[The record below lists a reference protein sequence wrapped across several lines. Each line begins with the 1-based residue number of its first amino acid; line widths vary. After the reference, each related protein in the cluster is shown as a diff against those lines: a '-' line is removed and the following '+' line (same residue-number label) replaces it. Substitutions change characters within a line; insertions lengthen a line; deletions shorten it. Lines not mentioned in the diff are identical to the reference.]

1 MPLPEDDRL
10 PAARAERGESP
21 RGDAAPRPTPDA
33 APEPAF
39 VAPRATESTVHM
51 PPPHRPLA
59 ARPMTAIRGTDRP
72 IDSAELPRAH
82 FLARFAAW
90 LVDTIILGLMNAALV
105 WIAASAVIAAERIIG
120 HPLLDASDVVSAV
133 AFVGSFALGVGYFV
147 VLHADEGQ
155 TLGKAAVHIRVQ
167 RVNGEPLGVP
177 RSAVRWFGYL
187 LSAIPLFLGF
197 LWALLPARRAWHD
210 YLAGTVVVR
219 V

>member
-1 MPLPEDDRL
+1 
-10 PAARAERGESP
+10 
-21 RGDAAPRPTPDA
+21 
-33 APEPAF
+33 
-39 VAPRATESTVHM
+39 
-51 PPPHRPLA
+51 
-59 ARPMTAIRGTDRP
+59 MTAIRGADRP
-72 IDSAELPRAH
+72 IESEEQPRAH

-90 LVDTIILGLMNAALV
+90 LVDTIILSFMNAVLV

-147 VLHADEGQ
+147 VLHANEGQ
-155 TLGKAAVHIRVQ
+155 TLGKAAVRIRVQ
-167 RVNGEPLGVP
+167 RVNGERLGVP
-177 RSAVRWFGYL
+177 RSAVRWFGYI